1 MTENILEAT
10 ILSGKFKGDIILLP
24 RIPLIVLESPRPFK
38 RLQFPICLAFA
49 MTINKSQ
56 GQTMSICDLD
66 LENTCFSHGQVYNV
80 ACSRVGKPSNLFVL
94 VKDRLTRN
102 VGH

>member
-10 ILSGKFKGDIILLP
+10 ILSGKFKRDIILLP
-24 RIPLIVLESPRPFK
+24 RISLIVLESPRPFK

-66 LENTCFSHGQVYNV
+66 LENTCFSHGQVYV

-94 VKDRLTRN
+94 LKDRLTRN
-102 VGH
+102 VVH